1 MTLLDIHEDLIPQT
15 TTARSATVMGNGAVN
30 RPPPPPAASLVGRND
45 VYSNQASAMVTA
57 TVLGDTQNELGGTR
71 QEKNE

>member
-15 TTARSATVMGNGAVN
+15 TTARKATVMGNGAVN
-30 RPPPPPAASLVGRND
+30 RPPPPPAASLAGRND

-57 TVLGDTQNELGGTR
+57 TVVGDTQNELRGAYTR
-71 QEKNE
+71 